1 MANSPGHSTD
11 SLVFGNAEF
20 QFSEGATT
28 KAEAITRGY
37 LDVGNV
43 VSWTPDVT
51 VNTFEHFG
59 GYRGV
64 IKKDKTIPIS
74 SSLSYAL
81 VLDEFRVANVAM
93 ALGGTDPDSDYQP
106 GSVSRTQTIDFN
118 NANTPR
124 STTVYFEL
132 EDDSSDKYPLYNLQ
146 PSEVTVT
153 GTVKPTYTLGTDYEL
168 DEKLGR
174 IRFLILPAS
183 NEVVDVA
190 ISRTAIT
197 SSDDYFFNAITP
209 LGTTHRTGFGSLTI
223 FDSDAA
229 NNIILHHRD
238 FKCEI
243 FAADISELSTGN
255 QDVTTLGI
263 NVSVDASTPG
273 IAYIRGKNL

>member
-93 ALGGTDPDSDYQP
+93 ALGGTDPSSDYTHAQIS
-106 GSVSRTQTIDFN
+106 GGTQTIDFGN
-118 NANTPR
+118 SNTIF
-124 STTVYFEL
+124 STTTYFEL
-132 EDDSSDKYPLYNLQ
+132 QHSGKPLYNLQ
-146 PSEVTVT
+146 DGDIVSVEDASNNTL
-153 GTVKPTYTLGTDYEL
+153 TLGTDYEL
-168 DEKLGR
+168 DNKLGR
-174 IRFLILPAS
+174 IRFLTTQTG
-183 NEVVDVA
+183 A
-190 ISRTAIT
+190 ITVTFNKAAIT
-197 SSDDYFFNAITP
+197 SSSDYFFNAITP